1 MLETETLLL
10 GLIVI
15 FAAGFTQS
23 LTGFGFG
30 LIAIPLLTLFISPK
44 LAQPMVL
51 VNGIILSL
59 LILRGS
65 YRLVEL
71 RRIWVLMVAGLAGV
85 PFGTWILANWDV
97 QSLRIYIGVM
107 TIGVMT
113 IVVAML
119 FFAGLRREI
128 RRENMVS
135 VPVGFIGGVMSGS
148 FNMGGPPV
156 ILFFANQSIPRAIF
170 RANIVAY
177 FLVVQFTAVPL
188 LISNG
193 ILTRG
198 TLGSGLVILP
208 GLIFGGL
215 IGSFFAA
222 KVPETLVRQI
232 TLFVVCLA
240 GSLSVLKG
248 LGII

>member
-107 TIGVMT
+107 TI
-113 IVVAML
+113 VVAML

-148 FNMGGPPV
+148 INMGGPPV

-170 RANIVAY
+170 RAKIVAY

>member
-23 LTGFGFG
+23 LTGFGCG

-107 TIGVMT
+107 TI
-113 IVVAML
+113 VVAML

-148 FNMGGPPV
+148 INMGGPPV

>member
-97 QSLRIYIGVM
+97 QSLRIYIGIM

-119 FFAGLRREI
+119 FFAGLKREI

-135 VPVGFIGGVMSGS
+135 VP
-148 FNMGGPPV
+148 
-156 ILFFANQSIPRAIF
+156 
-170 RANIVAY
+170 
-177 FLVVQFTAVPL
+177 
-188 LISNG
+188 
-193 ILTRG
+193 
-198 TLGSGLVILP
+198 
-208 GLIFGGL
+208 
-215 IGSFFAA
+215 
-222 KVPETLVRQI
+222 
-232 TLFVVCLA
+232 A
-240 GSLSVLKG
+240 G
-248 LGII
+248 